1 MPVVVAVFDADAAL
15 VESPLDEA
23 GLRLLDGRA
32 FVVDER
38 LVQGHIGLLAV
49 EGFPESAFRPS
60 SGCVCLCVYHI
71 LQRKKFWSTCELF
84 PRVCNIFRSTHGIAA
99 KRRTPSE
106 KRGTF
111 RSTGCGFGAAAACC
125 V

>member
-1 MPVVVAVFDADAAL
+1 MLNESICVVPIAVCAWGGRRKMHVVLAVFDAVAAL

-49 EGFPESAFRPS
+49 EGFSES
-60 SGCVCLCVYHI
+60 
-71 LQRKKFWSTCELF
+71 KFQ
-84 PRVCNIFRSTHGIAA
+84 P
-99 KRRTPSE
+99 
-106 KRGTF
+106 
-111 RSTGCGFGAAAACC
+111 
-125 V
+125 